1 MDFSMLSEGCA
12 FLDDGL
18 SHSSDVATLGIL
30 NLFTSKIWALY
41 KQYMSTAWG
50 RDEGPNRARQ
60 CPSMPVTARIAN
72 NHRSA
77 TASMKNPIQAPAIA
91 PAVLEPQP
99 KNHKLSSV
107 VKWRYMSILPIDID
121 IPSAMLMSMPL
132 SWARVQ
138 VNKRVAIRDSNA
150 KKR

>member
-1 MDFSMLSEGCA
+1 MRWTSQCCLKA
-12 FLDDGL
+12 VHGL

-30 NLFTSKIWALY
+30 SLFTSKIWALY

-91 PAVLEPQP
+91 PAVLDTQP
-99 KNHKLSSV
+99 KNHRLSPG
-107 VKWRYMSILPIDID
+107 VKWRYVSILPIDID
-121 IPSAMLMSMPL
+121 IPSAMLMPMPL
-132 SWARVQ
+132 SWARVH
-138 VNKRVAIRDSNA
+138 VNKRVTIRDSSA